1 MAFCSVLR
9 SRLGNHPL
17 LFSGEVDC
25 TDPQAPSTQPPTCY
39 VELKTSKEMHS
50 PGQWKSFYRFKTG
63 VDRMRA
69 LDEKLG
75 KRFGE
80 GGGWRVE
87 EGSH

>member
-25 TDPQAPSTQPPTCY
+25 TDPQASSTQPPACY

-50 PGQWKSFYRFKTG
+50 PGQWRSFYRLGPGAQESLGWKAAAG
-63 VDRMRA
+63 V
-69 LDEKLG
+69 G
-75 KRFGE
+75 V
-80 GGGWRVE
+80 GGRGWGW
-87 EGSH
+87 GSC